1 MSILSLLIIVAI
13 SAAFIVRWKPKESG
27 IKNKAVSNKFQ
38 KLWDDAYEA
47 IKSNKFL
54 KAERALLTIL
64 KSDEKNAA
72 AYNRLGILYVKQK
85 NYDDAIECFEIAR
98 SIEPSA
104 SSLHNLGLVY
114 YELQDYARASEAFDI
129 AIELE
134 DNIAARYVAYAKV
147 QLQLSKPGKVVS
159 ALERAAVLEPSIQ
172 TFRLLIDAY
181 RSNDQPEQADVI
193 EKKLTAITKSTKA
206 KRTKLVSRIK
216 RQPRRVVM

>member
-1 MSILSLLIIVAI
+1 MSILSLIVLIGLSAI
-13 SAAFIVRWKPKESG
+13 FVMKWRPQELG
-27 IKNKAVSNKFQ
+27 IKNKAVSDKFQ

-47 IKSNKFL
+47 IKSNKLL

-72 AYNRLGILYVKQK
+72 AYNRLGILYAKQK

-104 SSLHNLGLVY
+104 SSLHNLGLIY
-114 YELQDYARASEAFDI
+114 YELQDYSRALEAFDI

-147 QLQLSKPGKVVS
+147 QSRLNKPDKVVS
-159 ALERAAVLEPSIQ
+159 ALERAAVLEPSKQ
-172 TFRLLIDAY
+172 TYQLLIDAY
-181 RSNDQPEQADVI
+181 RNNDQLEQANVI
-193 EKKLTAITKSTKA
+193 EKKLLKIINSSKA
-206 KRTKLVSRIK
+206 KRTKLANRIK